1 MTDIVKGIDKMKNN
15 IKEWVEIC
23 KENAN
28 LLEWQRER
36 WKNLN
41 THDVSD
47 QEKDEDASIKYH
59 KKKVLISEIKELED
73 NLNKLNDLFIETSNK
88 LDSLKHNIS
97 VITDNITITFEDYM
111 ND

>member
-41 THDVSD
+41 INNVLD
-47 QEKDEDASIKYH
+47 QEKNEDASIKYH
-59 KKKVLISEIKELED
+59 KKKVLMSEIKELNN
-73 NLNKLNDLFIETSNK
+73 NLDKLNDLFI
-88 LDSLKHNIS
+88 D
-97 VITDNITITFEDYM
+97 
-111 ND
+111 